1 MKKTLELTL
10 KQAQDIYK
18 TSDASVKEILEAN
31 FGKMDLIGRPLGVWC
46 LTKDRRAVKA
56 EDWDSKDTSIGVG
69 VATEN
74 TSFIVHL
81 EPQAALPF
89 GSTDVEKYYNDIVYD
104 TTTYD
109 NLKATIAIAN
119 AHESKKG
126 KMWNNDKFPFVGAP
140 AAEYCLKKP
149 AALPTLATAKEI
161 AANIKAINEA
171 MLVVGGAVVCGWLWT
186 STIKK
191 DSHCAFVVHTGDVSV
206 SSENRIFDTYARA
219 VSAFHLEDFK
229 F

>member
-1 MKKTLELTL
+1 M

-18 TSDASVKEILEAN
+18 TADASVKEILEAN
-31 FGKMDLIGRPLGVWC
+31 FGKMDLICRPLGVWC
-46 LTKDRRAVKA
+46 LTKDRRAVKT

-69 VATEN
+69 VVTEN

-81 EPQAALPF
+81 EPQAALPL
-89 GSTDVEKYYNDIVYD
+89 GSTDVDKYYDDIVYD

-109 NLKATIAIAN
+109 NLRATIAIAK
-119 AHESKKG
+119 AHEGKKG
-126 KMWNNDKFPFVGAP
+126 EMWDNDKFPFVGAP
-140 AAEYCLKKP
+140 AAEYCLKKT

-161 AANIKAINEA
+161 AANIKTINEA
-171 MLVVGGAVVCGWLWT
+171 MLVVGGTVVCGWLWT

-191 DSHCAFVVHTGDVSV
+191 DNHCAFVVYALNGNVYYDYRLIL
-206 SSENRIFDTYARA
+206 NAARA
-219 VSAFHLEDFK
+219 VSAFHIEDFK

>member
-10 KQAQDIYK
+10 EQAQDIYK
-18 TSDASVKEILEAN
+18 TAGASVKEILETN
-31 FGKMDLIGRPLGVWC
+31 FGKMELIGRPIGVWC

-56 EDWDSKDTSIGVG
+56 EDWDTKDTSIGVG
-69 VATEN
+69 VVTED

-81 EPQAALPF
+81 EPQAALSF
-89 GSTDVEKYYNDIVYD
+89 GSTDVEKYNDVVYD

-109 NLKATIAIAN
+109 NRRATTAIVN
-119 AHESKKG
+119 AHDGQKG
-126 KMWNNDKFPFVGAP
+126 KMWDNDKFPFVGAP
-140 AAEYCLKKP
+140 AAEYCLKKS

-191 DSHCAFVVHTGDVSV
+191 EYHRAFVVDT
-206 SSENRIFDTYARA
+206 SSGIFLNEDRSRINHARA

>member
-18 TSDASVKEILEAN
+18 TADASVKEILEAN
-31 FGKMDLIGRPLGVWC
+31 FGKMELIGRPIGVWC

-56 EDWDSKDTSIGVG
+56 EDWDTKDTSIGVG
-69 VATEN
+69 VVTEN

-81 EPQAALPF
+81 EPQAALPL
-89 GSTDVEKYYNDIVYD
+89 GSTDVEKYYDIVYD

-109 NLKATIAIAN
+109 NLRATIAIAN
-119 AHESKKG
+119 AHKGKKG
-126 KMWNNDKFPFVGAP
+126 KIWDNDKFPFVGAP

-161 AANIKAINEA
+161 VANIKAINEA

-191 DSHCAFVVHTGDVSV
+191 DNYCAFVVSTDTGNVFNED
-206 SSENRIFDTYARA
+206 RIYYRIARA